1 MHGVIENI
9 ALLQARRESFI
20 TAKLG
25 GSSMCS
31 AVDFQYDEEQKEDL
45 LLDNSSSSLN
55 VDPNDIFE
63 DAYEG
68 NEYNLNNSGTVS

>member
-1 MHGVIENI
+1 
-9 ALLQARRESFI
+9 
-20 TAKLG
+20 
-25 GSSMCS
+25 MCS